1 MTIGITHPTLTLKA
15 NRNMYTEIKQIDCTQ
30 DEYFALDGISNSDVN
45 LFQRSPHLYKAK
57 LEGMYST
64 PVSDPMRMGSAF
76 DCLLLEPH
84 LWADQ
89 YVVTPLGMETPT
101 TSKQVGLVKAMRSG
115 MDMQECFRL
124 AGYARPDPKTFHKLK
139 PYTEFLA
146 EVGSRATISADEY
159 TSLKN
164 MLDSVRDNP
173 VASQAVSE
181 CTKQVIYTAIHEETG
196 LAVKGMLDMVGEDYV
211 CDLKTTGEEVSRF
224 PRKIWNYNYDRQIA
238 HYASLASVDVCR
250 FIAVERGHLNE
261 CDVFELH
268 IDRVESGREKM
279 NQALVDIKASSVD
292 NYTHRAHF
300 YTTKWK
306 LI

>member
-1 MTIGITHPTLTLKA
+1 MYREITEHIG
-15 NRNMYTEIKQIDCTQ
+15 CTQ
-30 DEYFALDGISNSDVN
+30 AEYFAMDGISNSDVN
-45 LFQRSPHLYKAK
+45 LFQRSPYLYKAK
-57 LEGMYST
+57 LEGMYSS

-84 LWADQ
+84 LWVDQ
-89 YVVTPLGMETPT
+89 YIVTPLGMDTPT

-115 MDMQECFRL
+115 LDMQECFTL

-139 PYTEFLA
+139 PYIDFLA
-146 EVGSRATISADEY
+146 DVGSRTTISADEY
-159 TSLKN
+159 STLQN
-164 MLDSVRDNP
+164 MLESVRDNP
-173 VASQAVSE
+173 VASQSLQE
-181 CTKQVIYTAIHEETG
+181 TTKQIVYTATHEETG
-196 LAVKGMLDMVGEDYV
+196 LTVKGMLDMVGGDYV

-238 HYASLASVDVCR
+238 HYASLAGVDVCR

-261 CDVFELH
+261 VDVFELH

-279 NQALVDIKASSVD
+279 HQALLDIHASSQD
-292 NYTHRAHF
+292 GFKHRAHF
-300 YTTKWK
+300 YSTKWK